1 MKTVLTMEIM
11 KRFGSRVL
19 ERSRSFVVEE
29 GATGRIGGPEP
40 AVATFRLMGMP
51 LQQIVYPTA
60 LMMPNL

>member
-1 MKTVLTMEIM
+1 MKTVLTVEIM
-11 KRFGSRVL
+11 KRFG
-19 ERSRSFVVEE
+19 SRSFVVEE

-40 AVATFRLMGMP
+40 AVAAFRLMGMP